1 MQSYFEE
8 KGAVPPGIR
17 EQFEEEDAD
26 RDGLISWEEFSGPKG
41 EDDDEPQKS
50 EHQSPHVF
58 MCRRDASPCS
68 ALRHR

>member
-50 EHQSPHVF
+50 E
-58 MCRRDASPCS
+58 
-68 ALRHR
+68 L